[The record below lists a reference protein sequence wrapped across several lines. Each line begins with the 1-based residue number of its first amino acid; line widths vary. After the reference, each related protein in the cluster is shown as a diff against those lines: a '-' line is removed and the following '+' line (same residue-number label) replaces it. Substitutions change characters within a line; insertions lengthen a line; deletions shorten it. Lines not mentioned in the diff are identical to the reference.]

1 MVRERGK
8 ERGIVTSLLWGGGGS
23 QRSFGKGGLS
33 LFLGVRGRMGS
44 GGSSIRLGEQF

>member
-1 MVRERGK
+1 MVGERGK
-8 ERGIVTSLLWGGGGS
+8 ERGIVTSLLWGGGS